1 MNKSEFKK
9 DQVVFS
15 IAGNYKTG
23 LTVKKYTVDFLSHR
37 GVYGLQG
44 VEDKTEYVSRIPSL
58 VFATEED
65 AHKSLIQKLQLWIER
80 ENNRFEGSEAQQ

>member
-23 LTVKKYTVDFLSHR
+23 LTVKKYTVDFQAR
-37 GVYGLQG
+37 NGCYGLQG
-44 VEDKTEYVSRIPSL
+44 IEDKSEYVTRRPAL

-80 ENNRFEGSEAQQ
+80 ENKRFEESRAGE